1 MTTALSSPETAVN
14 NGRATTC
21 IPCGTAVGM
30 TTSPRCA
37 SQGWDGCSPPWNSQ
51 CKELDF
57 AIWLPGIARYGM
69 EVNGGFYRVGRGVWH
84 LITPTGEERK
94 GSLLQMAKEGAL
106 QAPEG
111 ETAEGVPGWQIL
123 RPRHLYVRR

>member
-1 MTTALSSPETAVN
+1 MFAAMEQPVQGAGLRHLA
-14 NGRATTC
+14 
-21 IPCGTAVGM
+21 
-30 TTSPRCA
+30 PRHT
-37 SQGWDGCSPPWNSQ
+37 
-51 CKELDF
+51 
-57 AIWLPGIARYGM
+57 RYGM
-69 EVNGGFYRVGRGVWH
+69 EVKGGFYRVERGVWH

-94 GSLLQMAKEGAL
+94 GSLLQMAKEWAL

>member
-1 MTTALSSPETAVN
+1 MFAAMEQPVQGAGLRHLA
-14 NGRATTC
+14 
-21 IPCGTAVGM
+21 
-30 TTSPRCA
+30 PRH
-37 SQGWDGCSPPWNSQ
+37 P
-51 CKELDF
+51 
-57 AIWLPGIARYGM
+57 RYGT
-69 EVNGGFYRVGRGVWH
+69 EVKGGFYRIGRGVWH